1 MFLSCSTIQARVLR
15 GQRLE
20 SPATKRGFKIALIDA
35 AHGIDDG
42 SMLEVGVKDEFVL
55 HKDR

>member
-1 MFLSCSTIQARVLR
+1 VLR